1 MGNALNIRTPI
12 ITFLCFE
19 LGNMIEMR
27 GNINEKAIKD

>member
-12 ITFLCFE
+12 ITFLFFK